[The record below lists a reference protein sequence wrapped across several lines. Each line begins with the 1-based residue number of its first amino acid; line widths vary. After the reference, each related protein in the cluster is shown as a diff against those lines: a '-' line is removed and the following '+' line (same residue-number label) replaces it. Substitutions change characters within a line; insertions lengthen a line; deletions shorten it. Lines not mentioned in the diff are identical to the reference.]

1 MIMKKIFTLVCMAMA
16 AMSMNAQT
24 VVKTFS
30 VSNGDFTTDK
40 HWQYVQV
47 KDGEKAVANFE
58 ILSSPNRD
66 NLYDDNRDECDE
78 NTTPTFDTSKYKA
91 GAKMWEDTKIGAKND
106 PKKSLAALNELYTDA
121 LEGKGNPQFDIQ
133 EVWTYGENGWSF
145 NVTGKEWTEGCG
157 SLPGQ
162 GSYLRITP
170 IVDGTIEIGINMNK
184 GNHPLYIIDES
195 TKAAGYTLL
204 PASAIKIVG
213 GYFNHYNDTRNYEVE
228 GLEAYE
234 EDGQTKYRIPAGK
247 TADDLAPYLK
257 KWVLPENRIV
267 QQQPDPV
274 GTIGAAFMGIIQFDV
289 KKGVSYIIMSP
300 RSQVGFYG
308 FAYAYDQAAAEAE
321 SGLPEPTGP
330 AGIESVK
337 ASQAKALNVNAPMYN
352 LAGQQVNSGFK
363 GLVIQNGKKFVV
375 K

>member
-1 MIMKKIFTLVCMAMA
+1 MKKIFTLVCMAMA

-66 NLYDDNRDECDE
+66 NLYDDNRDECDA
-78 NTTPTFDTSKYKA
+78 NTTPTFDTSKYKE
-91 GAKMWEDTKIGAKND
+91 GVLIWEDTKNGAKKNQNE
-106 PKKSLAALNELYTDA
+106 SLDALNELYSNC
-121 LEGKGNPQFDIQ
+121 LIGKGNPQFNVQ

-145 NVTGKEWTEGCG
+145 SVTGDEWTEGCG

-170 IVDGTIEIGINMNK
+170 IVDGSVEIGVFINK
-184 GNHPLYIIDES
+184 GGHALYIIDES
-195 TKAAGYTLL
+195 TKADGYKLL
-204 PASAIKIVG
+204 PVSSVKVAG
-213 GYFNHYNDTRNYEVE
+213 GYFQNNGWEGNYKAE
-228 GLEAYE
+228 GLNGE
-234 EDGQTKYRIPAGK
+234 GKIPEGK
-247 TADDLAPYLK
+247 TYKDMVDYLNE
-257 KWVLPENRIV
+257 WVMPDSRII
-267 QQQPDPV
+267 QEQPS
-274 GTIGAAFMGIIQFDV
+274 GTIGRPFMGILQFDV
-289 KKGVSYIIMSP
+289 KKGVSYIIMNP
-300 RSQVGFYG
+300 KSQVGFYG

-337 ASQAKALNVNAPMYN
+337 TSQAKALNVNAPMYN